1 VNRQPLTAFVCCD
14 LGGIVRGRL
23 MPAAEAEQRLDGGVG
38 WVPANLSLTPL
49 AAIADPNPHGSIG
62 DVRLRPDPPTHVY
75 VEFDADVSALDL
87 FLCDIVGTD
96 GSAWECC
103 PRTFLTAALTDL
115 EREAGV
121 RLLAAFEH
129 EFQFVDDSPPPLAFS
144 LDAQRR
150 VEPFGGMVM
159 AALAQAGVEPELFL
173 PEYGIHQFE
182 VPCAPAEGVAAAD
195 RSVIIKEVIREVA
208 RVTGRRATF
217 APMRPG
223 HTVGNGAHIHFSFLD
238 RHGRPAMYDESRPGR
253 LSEIAGQFA
262 AGVLRHARA
271 LAAFVAP
278 SAASFLRLRPHQW
291 SAGTACLGER
301 NRETLLRIS
310 PVLEIP
316 GHEPAS
322 QHNLEFRAADGTANP
337 YLALGTIVRAGLDG
351 VRQRLECPPILT
363 RDPSELSAADLA
375 AYSAPAL
382 PSSLEEA
389 LACLHEDE
397 TAREWLPPLLYET
410 YAGIKQ
416 NELSSV
422 AGLDQ
427 DEICERYAAVY

>member
-1 VNRQPLTAFVCCD
+1 VNREQLTAFVCCD
-14 LGGIVRGRL
+14 LAGVVRGRL
-23 MPAAEAEQRLDGGVG
+23 VPTATRERRLAGGVG

-49 AAIADPNPHGSIG
+49 GSIADPNPHGSIG
-62 DVRLRPDPPTHVY
+62 DLRLRPDLPTHVC
-75 VEFDADVSALDL
+75 VELGADVSALDL

-115 EREAGV
+115 EREADV

-129 EFQFVDDSPPPLAFS
+129 EFQFVDDSPPALAFS

-150 VEPFGGMVM
+150 VEPFGPMVM
-159 AALAQAGVEPELFL
+159 AALAQAGVEPESFL

-182 VPCAPAEGVAAAD
+182 VSCAPAEGIAAAD

-208 RVTGRRATF
+208 RLTQRRATF
-217 APMRPG
+217 APLRAG
-223 HTVGNGAHIHFSFLD
+223 HTVGNGAHIHFSFVD
-238 RHGRPAMYDESRPGR
+238 RLGRPAMYDESRPGR
-253 LSEIAGQFA
+253 LSELAGQFA
-262 AGVLRHARA
+262 AGVLRHAPA
-271 LAAFVAP
+271 LAALVAP
-278 SAASFLRLRPHQW
+278 SAASFLRLAPHYW

-310 PVLEIP
+310 PVVEIP

-351 VRQRLECPPILT
+351 VRQGLECPPILA
-363 RDPSELSAADLA
+363 RDPSDMSAAELA
-375 AYSAPAL
+375 DYDVAAMPG
-382 PSSLEEA
+382 SLEQA
-389 LACLHEDE
+389 LACLQEDE
-397 TAREWLPPLLYET
+397 VARGWLPPLLYET
-410 YAGIKQ
+410 YIGVKRD
-416 NELSSV
+416 ELGSV

-427 DEICERYAAVY
+427 DEICERYVAAY